1 MPDRRPTWTEALL
14 LVLLGIAVAALILT
28 RGDGIGHREALAG
41 GGGAAGIIAIA
52 GNGERAD
59 LFYVVDTARQRICVY
74 RWSNPGLRLVAARAY
89 DFDMEV
95 QDSSGDKTIEGRG
108 ATRHYVKAQVEA
120 QRRKKELKPLNAK

>member
-1 MPDRRPTWTEALL
+1 MPERRPTWTEALL
-14 LVLLGIAVAALILT
+14 LVLLGIVITLLLI

-52 GNGERAD
+52 GNGEKAD

-95 QDSSGDKTIEGRG
+95 QDSSGDKIIEGRG

-120 QRRKKELKPLNAK
+120 LRRKKELKPLNPK